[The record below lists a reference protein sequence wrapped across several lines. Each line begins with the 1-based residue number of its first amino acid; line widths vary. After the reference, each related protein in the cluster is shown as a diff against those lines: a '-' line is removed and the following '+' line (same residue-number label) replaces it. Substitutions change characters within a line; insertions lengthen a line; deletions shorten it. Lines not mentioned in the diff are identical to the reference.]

1 LRFPAPPVT
10 GILDRSGSQP
20 TTIGLFQ
27 TMAATNSI
35 PTPRRGFIIKQMD
48 SEILLYRHSLKK
60 TIYLNESAAVV
71 WQLCDGERIVQHI
84 VDILAD
90 AYPDKRAQVAA
101 DVSGA
106 IDSLCRE
113 GALRLETGAATTEQ
127 P

>member
-1 LRFPAPPVT
+1 
-10 GILDRSGSQP
+10 
-20 TTIGLFQ
+20 
-27 TMAATNSI
+27 MAATNSI